1 MFFRHEGTTYG
12 DHWIHPQSNDDKRAA
27 LKAQYDALVA
37 GGDKNVHLFL
47 NTNDELFASDPLV
60 NPTVGG
66 THPSD
71 LGHREIA
78 TFWST

>member
-1 MFFRHEGTTYG
+1 
-12 DHWIHPQSNDDKRAA
+12 
-27 LKAQYDALVA
+27 
-37 GGDKNVHLFL
+37 VHLLL
-47 NTNDELFASDPLV
+47 NEKDELFASNDYV

-78 TFWST
+78 TFYSSYLPTILKD